1 MVHGTFEKYFWSFNS
16 SIITA
21 LIKYARHCVKCF
33 MYTVLLNFFT
43 YKIDANHLHM
53 RKLRLRLSYLPKVMK
68 SGIQDSNY
76 LLIYLS
82 NIPKLSTYQLIF
94 NY

>member
-1 MVHGTFEKYFWSFNS
+1 
-16 SIITA
+16 
-21 LIKYARHCVKCF
+21 
-33 MYTVLLNFFT
+33 
-43 YKIDANHLHM
+43 M